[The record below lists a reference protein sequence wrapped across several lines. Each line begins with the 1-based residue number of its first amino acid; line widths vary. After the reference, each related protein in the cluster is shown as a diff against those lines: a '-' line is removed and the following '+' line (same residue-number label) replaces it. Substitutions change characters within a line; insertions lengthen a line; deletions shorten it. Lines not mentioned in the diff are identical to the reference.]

1 MAACCCSVRG
11 AFCSHVDANL
21 YPDDTAPDLAGGATI
36 GPLLLAIA
44 VSASFSL
51 LLLLLLFS
59 TQCQYNFIG
68 DQICSPPF
76 PFQLFI
82 PSLPFSLTK
91 DPEKISLLAESVCSH
106 RSSSLGNLDEDSDD
120 DDRRKL

>member
-1 MAACCCSVRG
+1 
-11 AFCSHVDANL
+11 L

-51 LLLLLLFS
+51 ILLLLS

-68 DQICSPPF
+68 DQICSPAF
-76 PFQLFI
+76 
-82 PSLPFSLTK
+82 SLPTLSSFPPFLSLTK

-106 RSSSLGNLDEDSDD
+106 RSSSQGNLDDNSDD
-120 DDRRKL
+120 DYRKRKL

>member
-1 MAACCCSVRG
+1 
-11 AFCSHVDANL
+11 L

-51 LLLLLLFS
+51 LLLLLS

-76 PFQLFI
+76 SLPTLFSF
-82 PSLPFSLTK
+82 PSLSLSPKIRRKFHFSLKQFAVTVPAVK
-91 DPEKISLLAESVCSH
+91 ET
-106 RSSSLGNLDEDSDD
+106 
-120 DDRRKL
+120 